1 MHRDDI
7 KYSILVI
14 DDNGSDFKLVK
25 RYLNDKMTL
34 PFIYHMDNWDE
45 AKNDPIVLRTGFD
58 AILLNLNLPDGNVE
72 TLIKEVVA
80 FGGSAPVIILTD
92 YSNIEFS
99 IRSVSLGIADYLL
112 KDDVNAALLYKSIVF
127 NIERKRLNLAIRESE
142 EKYKFLF
149 QNSPN
154 VMLVWDISDLNILD
168 CNQEAERKFGYT
180 KAEFLGMTIKDLRP
194 VEDVPKM
201 ATAFES
207 DDEHVKIYKRAWRQ
221 VKKNGEMM
229 VMDVVGQ
236 RVEYRGKTV
245 IIAQLT
251 DITEKLKYV
260 NLVEE
265 QNFNLREIAWT
276 QSHMVRAPL
285 VRIMGL
291 LYIMKN
297 HKGKSPDLDELI
309 EFLEISSNELDNV
322 IRDIIDL
329 TKMPEYGV

>member
-1 MHRDDI
+1 MYRDNL
-7 KYSILVI
+7 KYAILVI
-14 DDNGSDFKLVK
+14 DDNGSDFKQIEQ
-25 RYLNDKMTL
+25 YLNAKML
-34 PFIYHMDNWDE
+34 SPEVYHVDNWDD
-45 AKNDPIVLRTGFD
+45 AKTDKRVLKTNFD
-58 AILLNLNLPDGNVE
+58 AILLNLVLPDRNAE
-72 TLIKEVVA
+72 NLIKEVVA
-80 FGGSAPVIILTD
+80 FGGGTPVIVLTD
-92 YSNIEFS
+92 YANTEFS
-99 IRSVSLGIADYLL
+99 IKSVSLGIADYLL

-127 NIERKRLNLAIRESE
+127 NIERKRLNRAIRESE

-154 VMLVWDISDLNILD
+154 AMLVWDINDLSILD
-168 CNQEAERKFGYT
+168 CNEEAEKKFGYT
-180 KAEFLGMTIKDLRP
+180 KAEFFGMTIKDLRP
-194 VEDVPKM
+194 AEDVPQM
-201 ATAFES
+201 ATAFQSE
-207 DDEHVKIYKRAWRQ
+207 DEFVTIYKKAWRQ
-221 VKKNGEMM
+221 LKKTGEIM
-229 VMDVVGQ
+229 VMDVVG
-236 RVEYRGKTV
+236 RKVDYRGKTV

-297 HKGKSPDLDELI
+297 HKDKNPELDELI

-329 TKMPEYGV
+329 TQTAR